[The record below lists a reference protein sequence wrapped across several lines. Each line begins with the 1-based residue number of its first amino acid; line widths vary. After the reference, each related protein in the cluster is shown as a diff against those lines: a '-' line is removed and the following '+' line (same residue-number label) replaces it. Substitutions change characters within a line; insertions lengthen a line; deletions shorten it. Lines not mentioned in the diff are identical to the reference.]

1 MELRVTPDEIEKL
14 HDRQQRQAAQA
25 AARLKL
31 PEHVDISDI
40 ADLSR
45 QTMAGVIKGF
55 GAVANEAGSWIDSL
69 PLPLQL
75 MTQPKLTVDLTLA
88 ALGSNA
94 PFGLS
99 MASLCKLAKNGF
111 IYLNLR
117 DYDSD
122 LRNGLKGHIAQ
133 QAKLEQ
139 VLESGSVYIGSAV
152 RKGIFDAAIAKH
164 VERNAPAD
172 ASSSSGSGN
181 HSYGPRYEA
190 YRDEAAQALRD
201 VGNQY
206 SRLADDDPRVQN
218 ACFRGRRT
226 SVEAAF
232 WQYAYLRAVEG
243 YLPYE
248 INQRLAD
255 AFNSAPRSVE
265 DLTNF
270 MRLARIFHLN
280 FTAPITASFGT
291 TYNITPDEYKELIR
305 LRISPDDPVHRDP
318 EHDEIIDQFLYC
330 LFDRKSPLNAR
341 SVASLKLQLSA
352 YPGEMVFTDAMVD
365 SLIDVLQRNRLRL
378 KSAAEILQQLGAA
391 SYVDGRQAE
400 LEDLISQYN
409 AIESESLQLIAK
421 EKNLAKVFTA
431 GTSALAALPGPLAYF
446 GLGVTMPWLA
456 AAAAFGPVTAL
467 LANQFTTA
475 AAESVI
481 EKVKLP
487 HKLDKMLYRVHKI
500 IR

>member
-1 MELRVTPDEIEKL
+1 MTPDELKKL
-14 HDRQQRQAAQA
+14 HDQQQRQAAQT

-31 PEHVDISDI
+31 PRHVDISDI

-45 QTMAGVIKGF
+45 QTMAGVIKDF

-164 VERNAPAD
+164 AERNAPA
-172 ASSSSGSGN
+172 AMTGSSGSDSRSDSPGR
-181 HSYGPRYEA
+181 GPHYEA
-190 YRDEAAQALRD
+190 HRDEAAQALRD
-201 VGNQY
+201 VGEQY
-206 SRLADDDPRVQN
+206 ARLADEDPRVRN

-226 SVEAAF
+226 SVEAVF

-243 YLPYE
+243 YRPYE

-291 TYNITPDEYKELIR
+291 TYNITPGEYKELIR
-305 LRISPDDPVHRDP
+305 LRTSPDDPVHRDP

-352 YPGEMVFTDAMVD
+352 HPGEMVFTDAMVD

-378 KSAAEILQQLGAA
+378 RSAAEILQQLGPA

-400 LEDLISQYN
+400 LADLISQYN

-467 LANQFTTA
+467 LANQFTAA

-487 HKLDKMLYRVHKI
+487 QKLDKMLYRVHKI

>member
-1 MELRVTPDEIEKL
+1 MTPDELEKL
-14 HDRQQRQAAQA
+14 HDQQQRQAAQA
-25 AARLKL
+25 ASSQKL
-31 PEHVDISDI
+31 PEHVDISDF

-45 QTMAGVIKGF
+45 QTMAAVMQGF
-55 GAVANEAGSWIDSL
+55 GTVANEAGSWIDSL

-88 ALGSNA
+88 TLASDT

-99 MASLCKLAKNGF
+99 MASLCKLAGSGF

-122 LRNGLKGHIAQ
+122 LRNGLKGHVAQ
-133 QAKLEQ
+133 QAKLEKI
-139 VLESGSVYIGSAV
+139 LDSGSVYIGSAV
-152 RKGIFDAAIAKH
+152 RKGIFDAAISKH
-164 VERNAPAD
+164 VERSPGYIRR
-172 ASSSSGSGN
+172 SGSAA
-181 HSYGPRYEA
+181 PRYEA
-190 YRDEAAQALRD
+190 YREEAAQVLRD
-201 VGNQY
+201 VGNEY
-206 SRLADDDPRVQN
+206 AKVADNDPHVQN
-218 ACFRGRRT
+218 AYFRGRRT
-226 SVEAAF
+226 TVEAVS

-248 INQRLAD
+248 INRQLMEAI
-255 AFNSAPRSVE
+255 NSAPRSVE
-265 DLTNF
+265 DLTKF

-305 LRISPDDPVHRDP
+305 LRTAPEDPVHRDP
-318 EHDEIIDQFLYC
+318 EYDEIIDQFLYC

-352 YPGEMVFTDAMVD
+352 DPGEIVFTDAMID
-365 SLIDVLQRNRLRL
+365 SLIDVLQRNRLKLR
-378 KSAAEILQQLGAA
+378 SAAEILRQLGAA
-391 SYVDGRQAE
+391 SYVDGKQAE
-400 LEDLISQYN
+400 LEDLIRQYN
-409 AIESESLQLIAK
+409 AIESESLELIAR
-421 EKNLAKVFTA
+421 EKKLAKVFTA

-467 LANQFTTA
+467 LANQFTPA
-475 AAESVI
+475 IAESVI

-487 HKLDKMLYRVHKI
+487 QKLDKMLYRVHKI

>member
-1 MELRVTPDEIEKL
+1 MRPDELEKL
-14 HDRQQRQAAQA
+14 YDRQQGQAAQA
-25 AARLKL
+25 AANRKL
-31 PEHVDISDI
+31 SPHADISDF

-45 QTMAGVIKGF
+45 RAMMSVVKGF
-55 GAVANEAGSWIDSL
+55 GSVPNEAGSWVDSL

-88 ALGSNA
+88 TLASDA

-99 MASLCKLAKNGF
+99 MPSLCKLARNGF

-139 VLESGSVYIGSAV
+139 ILESGSVYIGSAV

-164 VERNAPAD
+164 FERNGPYTT
-172 ASSSSGSGN
+172 SSSGSG
-181 HSYGPRYEA
+181 SEAPRYEA
-190 YRDEAAQALRD
+190 YRDEAAQALKN
-201 VGNQY
+201 VANEY
-206 SRLADDDPRVQN
+206 SRLEDEDPRVQN
-218 ACFRGRRT
+218 AYFRGQRT
-226 SVEAAF
+226 AVEAVF

-248 INQRLAD
+248 INSQLTD

-265 DLTNF
+265 DLTSF

-305 LRISPDDPVHRDP
+305 LRTGPDDPVRRDP

-330 LFDRKSPLNAR
+330 LFDRNSPLNAR
-341 SVASLKLQLSA
+341 SVATLKVQLSDD
-352 YPGEMVFTDAMVD
+352 PGKIVFTDAMID
-365 SLIDVLQRNRLRL
+365 SLIDVLQRNRLKLR
-378 KSAAEILQQLGAA
+378 SAAEILQQLGAA
-391 SYVDGRQAE
+391 SYADGKQAG
-400 LEDLISQYN
+400 LQDLISQYN
-409 AIESESLQLIAK
+409 AIESESLELIAK
-421 EKNLAKVFTA
+421 EKKLAKLFTA
-431 GTSALAALPGPLAYF
+431 GTGTLAALPGPLAYF
-446 GLGVTMPWLA
+446 GLGVTLPWLA

-467 LANQFTTA
+467 LANQFTPGI
-475 AAESVI
+475 AESVI
-481 EKVKLP
+481 EKIRLP
-487 HKLDKMLYRVHKI
+487 QKLDKVLYRVHKV